1 MLVALGLSNPEIAAR
16 LGVATSTVRK
26 HLEHAYP
33 KLGVTNRLAAAV
45 AVRDQS
51 RH

>member
-1 MLVALGLSNPEIAAR
+1 M
-16 LGVATSTVRK
+16 GVATCTVRK

-45 AVRDQS
+45 AMRGESLATPELRD
-51 RH
+51 RLAVND